1 MKWPI
6 FQFWFGNYDLQSKEI
21 IIVSPSPVISTFWSL
36 TVMFC
41 DYFLSQG
48 LVQVFVT
55 PSKLFVCKHLKI
67 YRSIKKKLDLREMT
81 EMVVKRE

>member
-1 MKWPI
+1 
-6 FQFWFGNYDLQSKEI
+6 
-21 IIVSPSPVISTFWSL
+21 
-36 TVMFC
+36 MFC

-55 PSKLFVCKHLKI
+55 PSKLFVCKHLKL

-81 EMVVKRE
+81 EMMVKRE